1 MTLRARFALWVAA
14 LLLAVL
20 TVFGAFV
27 YFSLAQGLAGALDDS
42 LRLSASQVAAAV
54 NIEDGQI
61 NFADSLLEGG
71 NVAEE
76 LRGRGLTIRLLDPAG
91 HVVHSFGPYRT
102 LPVDAAS
109 LAAGRQG
116 QTAFATVAAA
126 GQGEP
131 VRFYTAPIIE
141 NGQLVGIVQAAQS
154 LGDAEDTLHRLL
166 AALLIGGPFLTLLAA
181 LGSYLLAARA
191 LAPIDQITRTARR
204 ISAEDLSRRLNLPAT
219 NDEIGR
225 LAATFDDMLARL
237 DAAFRRERQFTADAS
252 HELRTPLAAMQAIL
266 SVTRAQPRSPADYEL
281 ALADLAD
288 EADRLR
294 SLVESLLQL
303 ARSEDAVVATRAAVD
318 LSTLLHDITDSLRP
332 LAEAKGLALICDVP
346 PGLSLVG
353 DGDALIRLFVNLLDN
368 AVKYTERGRIVVSG
382 RAEAARLRVTVADTG
397 IGIPAEHLP
406 HIFDRFYRV
415 DRARTEGGAG
425 LGLAIALE
433 IARAHGGTIT
443 VDSTPGAGTTFT
455 VDLPL
460 HEKTRGSAS

>member
-1 MTLRARFALWVAA
+1 MTLRVRFALWVAA
-14 LLLAVL
+14 LLLAAL
-20 TVFGAFV
+20 AVFGAFV
-27 YFSLAQGLAGALDDS
+27 YFSLAHGLANAVDDS
-42 LRLSASQVAAAV
+42 LRLSASQVAATV
-54 NIEDGQI
+54 NTEDGQI
-61 NFADSLLEGG
+61 NFADNLPESS

-91 HVVHSFGPYRT
+91 HVVQSFGPYRA
-102 LPVDAAS
+102 LPPDAAS

-116 QTAFATVAAA
+116 QTAFATVAASA
-126 GQGEP
+126 QGEP

-141 NGQLVGIVQAAQS
+141 NGQLVGIVQVAQS

-166 AALLIGGPFLTLLAA
+166 AALLIGGPFLALLAA
-181 LGSYLLAARA
+181 LGSYFLAARA
-191 LAPIDQITRTARR
+191 LAPIDQITRAARR

-219 NDEIGR
+219 NDEVGR
-225 LAATFDDMLARL
+225 LAATFDEMLGRL
-237 DAAFRRERQFTADAS
+237 DEAFRRERQFTADAS

-266 SVTRAQPRSPADYEL
+266 SVTRAQRRSPEDYET

-294 SLVESLLQL
+294 GLVEDLLQL
-303 ARSEDAVVATRAAVD
+303 ARGEGASVAARAPVD
-318 LSTLLHDITDSLRP
+318 LSTLLADITDSLRP

-346 PGLSLVG
+346 PGLHLLG

-382 RAEAARLRVTVADTG
+382 RAAADGLRVTVADTG
-397 IGIPAEHLP
+397 IGIPVEHLP

-415 DRARTEGGAG
+415 DQARTAGGAG

-433 IARAHGGTIT
+433 VARRHGGTIA
-443 VDSTPGAGTTFT
+443 VDSAPGVGTTFT
-455 VDLPL
+455 VYLPT
-460 HEKTRGSAS
+460 HEKTRGLAS

>member
-1 MTLRARFALWVAA
+1 
-14 LLLAVL
+14 
-20 TVFGAFV
+20 
-27 YFSLAQGLAGALDDS
+27 
-42 LRLSASQVAAAV
+42 
-54 NIEDGQI
+54 
-61 NFADSLLEGG
+61 
-71 NVAEE
+71 
-76 LRGRGLTIRLLDPAG
+76 
-91 HVVHSFGPYRT
+91 
-102 LPVDAAS
+102 
-109 LAAGRQG
+109 
-116 QTAFATVAAA
+116 
-126 GQGEP
+126 
-131 VRFYTAPIIE
+131 
-141 NGQLVGIVQAAQS
+141 
-154 LGDAEDTLHRLL
+154 
-166 AALLIGGPFLTLLAA
+166 
-181 LGSYLLAARA
+181 
-191 LAPIDQITRTARR
+191 
-204 ISAEDLSRRLNLPAT
+204 
-219 NDEIGR
+219 
-225 LAATFDDMLARL
+225 MLARL

-303 ARSEDAVVATRAAVD
+303 ARGEDAVVATRAAVD